1 MAEDCNHAKVTNVK
15 SHLEDRANEEEEE
28 DFAQALGSEVE
39 LGPLRGSS
47 SP

>member
-1 MAEDCNHAKVTNVK
+1 VTRDSSGPATWAIVYEGK
-15 SHLEDRANEEEEE
+15 E
-28 DFAQALGSEVE
+28 DFAQALGSEAE